1 VEEVEDYDE
10 VLSRI
15 QEEGT
20 LRDYQLEFERLANRV
35 VGWPQK
41 ALVWTFLGG
50 FKKDIVFPVWMFKL
64 KTLCDAIELPRMRDD
79 NLSRDRKT
87 ASNEGPTMST
97 YLTGY
102 STNTT
107 RPYSSGAAKKLLWE
121 EMQKRREKGMCFRCN
136 EKFTPGHRCQTP
148 QALSIEV
155 SAMEERFEEFEIGDT
170 KIVDGKYGTEEVEPL
185 INFHTWTLRTRFF
198 FKGGR
203 MMESYVGLHVYNK
216 LLGCGSWGHKW
227 RK

>member
-1 VEEVEDYDE
+1 
-10 VLSRI
+10 
-15 QEEGT
+15 
-20 LRDYQLEFERLANRV
+20 
-35 VGWPQK
+35 
-41 ALVWTFLGG
+41 
-50 FKKDIVFPVWMFKL
+50 MFKL
-64 KTLCDAIELPRMRDD
+64 KTLYDAIKLPRMRDD

-155 SAMEERFEEFEIGDT
+155 SAMEERFEFEIGDT

-185 INFHTWTLRTRFF
+185 SISTH
-198 FKGGR
+198 
-203 MMESYVGLHVYNK
+203 EP
-216 LLGCGSWGHKW
+216 
-227 RK
+227 